1 MLLDSVL
8 ISIHN
13 KNLLS
18 IKKHTSKLV
27 LSDSDNNGN
36 RSTSCF
42 FFVFGSFNHQL
53 LFKLRSTQILQ
64 TKRKKALKLKSQILS
79 ISQLP
84 KESLYLFN
92 FYLTSM
98 WQTQWTLLMSI
109 IKSVMQ
115 FLTFYAIWQPQKR
128 LERNAL
134 NGIIHD
140 VRFRFLVK

>member
-64 TKRKKALKLKSQILS
+64 TKRKKAITNFKHMPTSQRVAVLV
-79 ISQLP
+79 QLLLNINVTN
-84 KESLYLFN
+84 SMN
-92 FYLTSM
+92 TSDVYNKV
-98 WQTQWTLLMSI
+98 S
-109 IKSVMQ
+109 
-115 FLTFYAIWQPQKR
+115 YAIFDILRNLTTPKTFGKECTKR
-128 LERNAL
+128 
-134 NGIIHD
+134 HYS
-140 VRFRFLVK
+140 